1 MNYIDQLLI
10 VICTINGCVFI
21 YAFASLIGIPIRI
34 ASSAN
39 GLKICAITAGI
50 KNYKSIIIKRKRKS
64 KLNSIEVLIS
74 KALIDSVIS
83 HDEFV
88 LINKVLKK
96 YNEMEDLIKKCK
108 DLIRFIKY
116 FSLFIKQC
124 YCIVKSVEKI
134 QKVYIKKLQGQK
146 TEE

>member
-1 MNYIDQLLI
+1 MCFHLCFCFFDWYSNQNYKFCKWIKN
-10 VICTINGCVFI
+10 T
-21 YAFASLIGIPIRI
+21 
-34 ASSAN
+34 
-39 GLKICAITAGI
+39 ITAGI
-50 KNYKSIIIKRKRKS
+50 KKYKSIIINRKRKS

-74 KALIDSVIS
+74 KALINSVIS

-88 LINKVLKK
+88 LINKVLNK

-108 DLIRFIKY
+108 HLIRFIKY